1 MALLDGKVIIILGAS
16 NSQSMGAATARKC
29 IAEGATVVIAAR
41 NEAKVKSVAESLHCL
56 GVTCDI
62 TQDADIQALAQTAL
76 DRFGHLDAAINFA
89 GVEAGGAIAELDR
102 ETILHSANVHL
113 AGTALFIRFMAS
125 AMGERGG
132 AIVTTSSQTA
142 LLAPPG
148 LAAYAGA
155 KAGADHIV
163 RIAAN
168 EYGHS
173 NIRINAIAPGF
184 TPTAM
189 TETYLQVPSIE
200 PAFLKEL
207 AMPRLPTAE
216 DIACTAAWLC
226 SDECF
231 ITGDILDL
239 SGGQTLNRIPTPAEM
254 MGEG

>member
-1 MALLDGKVIIILGAS
+1 
-16 NSQSMGAATARKC
+16 
-29 IAEGATVVIAAR
+29 
-41 NEAKVKSVAESLHCL
+41 
-56 GVTCDI
+56 
-62 TQDADIQALAQTAL
+62 
-76 DRFGHLDAAINFA
+76 
-89 GVEAGGAIAELDR
+89 
-102 ETILHSANVHL
+102 
-113 AGTALFIRFMAS
+113 
-125 AMGERGG
+125 MGERGG